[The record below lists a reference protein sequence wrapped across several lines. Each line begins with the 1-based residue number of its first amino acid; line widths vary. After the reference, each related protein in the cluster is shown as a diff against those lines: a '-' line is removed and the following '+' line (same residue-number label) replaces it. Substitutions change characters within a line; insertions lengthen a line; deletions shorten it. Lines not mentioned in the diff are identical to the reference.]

1 MALLALLVHMMEYR
15 LRWEQNIDCYRHS
28 RIHTD
33 AEAIILKEKSHTR
46 KWRQIDFSDVVKNK
60 QGAVSNPLAVHR
72 ILDDMYNHQLD
83 EVRETAKKNKET
95 IRRLMLE
102 KEAVLVGM
110 EARDDA

>member
-1 MALLALLVHMMEYR
+1 M
-15 LRWEQNIDCYRHS
+15 
-28 RIHTD
+28 
-33 AEAIILKEKSHTR
+33 
-46 KWRQIDFSDVVKNK
+46 KNK

>member
-1 MALLALLVHMMEYR
+1 
-15 LRWEQNIDCYRHS
+15 
-28 RIHTD
+28 
-33 AEAIILKEKSHTR
+33 
-46 KWRQIDFSDVVKNK
+46 
-60 QGAVSNPLAVHR
+60 
-72 ILDDMYNHQLD
+72 MYNHQLD